1 MGLGTDSIFIAALA
15 SDNLLSAQTGGRIY
29 GTSIPLPDSGLDNV
43 PLPYMIVTFDGLVNS
58 ERTKDDDYESD
69 VDDVTIGIEV
79 TAKTLAQ
86 LHDLTQQVRS
96 VVRAYIGSNAAEK
109 IADYTFSAQAI
120 QYDFIKPCYWQTLV
134 YQCEVNNI
142 TEEEDEQD

>member
-15 SDNLLSAQTGGRIY
+15 SDNLISAQTGGRNY
-29 GTSIPLPDSGLDNV
+29 GTSIALPDSGLDNV

-120 QYDFIKPCYWQTLV
+120 QYDPIKPCYWQTLV

>member
-29 GTSIPLPDSGLDNV
+29 GTSIALPDSGLDNV

-109 IADYTFSAQAI
+109 IADYTFSAQSI
-120 QYDFIKPCYWQTLV
+120 QYDPIKPCYWQTLV